1 MAKAISTTTAHQ
13 KASRT
18 SIVLK
23 APAPV
28 QAADVLR
35 WVIAEVVAHV
45 AVDVGGQVDAAGVVV
60 AIAVL
65 AGKFSKVR

>member
-1 MAKAISTTTAHQ
+1 M
-13 KASRT
+13 
-18 SIVLK
+18 
-23 APAPV
+23 

-45 AVDVGGQVDAAGVVV
+45 AVDAGGQVDAAGVVV